1 MTGYIYIDIYIL
13 YAIILQYSTLLFN
26 IHTYIYIC
34 AIILHCNLTSAGQQP
49 SYPWHSRAE
58 ASRLT
63 PNFQTRP
70 YPKGV

>member
-1 MTGYIYIDIYIL
+1 MTGYIYIDIYIIR
-13 YAIILQYSTLLFN
+13 YNFTIFYTIIQHPY
-26 IHTYIYIC
+26 IYIYIC
-34 AIILHCNLTSAGQQP
+34 AIILHCNLKSAGQQP